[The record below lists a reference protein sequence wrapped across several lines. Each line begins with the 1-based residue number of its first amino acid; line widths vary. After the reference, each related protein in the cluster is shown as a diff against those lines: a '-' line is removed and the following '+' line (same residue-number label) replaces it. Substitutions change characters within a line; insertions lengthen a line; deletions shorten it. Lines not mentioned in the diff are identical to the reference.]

1 MNATHPMKEVHIL
14 PEKSK
19 GEGGSNVEQGQNPD
33 EEGEEES
40 DVVNFLSPMKLYHLN
55 IRRPLGLSC
64 PSMGERCWLK
74 TAYAWIR

>member
-19 GEGGSNVEQGQNPD
+19 GEGSSNVEQG
-33 EEGEEES
+33 GEEER

>member
-14 PEKSK
+14 PEK
-19 GEGGSNVEQGQNPD
+19 EQGQNPD
-33 EEGEEES
+33 EEGEEER